1 MTKKK
6 IRELVHN
13 TFYDNNGN
21 PEKQLKEF
29 KKLLKTARES
39 GDFYFTGLVFHM
51 LSVVYNILGDR
62 EKFFLNSVKSLAL
75 LKDSGDWSNIAAAYI
90 TLGVAYSRQENYQLA
105 MVNYDKA
112 YDIYKRHRYQGPNRI
127 MLLNNLS
134 SVHNR
139 MGDYSSGIHY
149 LNECIELAKEDPSQ
163 NANELPMCM
172 SNLAYTYIYTGE
184 YGKAAQILEDGRKWL
199 KNVSDKYFFCIYH
212 LKCALAYYNLRDKR
226 KGGKDL
232 DIALSIVKE
241 LPDQYLIYDDLSD
254 LTHLLLENKDRKKAD
269 TLVGLMTEYGQRN
282 KKTIDQLLVN
292 STLADYYKNIGEPER
307 AVDYYAKALELSET
321 HLDELKQAQLNLHKI
336 LKDADSEI
344 SKLNKKVI
352 ETEDRANKDP
362 MTKLLNRSAM
372 LKIGGEF
379 IEKAAKNKEKIGA
392 IFIDIDFF
400 KECNDT
406 YGHAKGDEIIKEV
419 ARACQKEES
428 ERVCFARYGGD
439 EFLGLTCGLED
450 GAVTEIARKICSRIR
465 KADIPNKKNPNGHR
479 VTLSVGIVNVAVTKK
494 TDTIIQIANYADKAV
509 YYSKNSGKDCIHLL
523 DYGHKNSKSKNDPFV
538 RIEF

>member
-21 PEKQLKEF
+21 PEKQLKEL

-105 MVNYDKA
+105 LVNYDKA

-134 SVHNR
+134 IAHNR

-172 SNLAYTYIYTGE
+172 SNLAYTYIRMDE

-199 KNVSDKYFFCIYH
+199 KNVSDNPFFCIYH

-254 LTHLLLENKDRKKAD
+254 LTHLLLQNKDRKKAD

-352 ETEDRANKDP
+352 ETENRANKDP

-372 LKIGGEF
+372 LKISGEF

-479 VTLSVGIVNVAVTKK
+479 VTLSVGIVNVEVTKK

>member
-21 PEKQLKEF
+21 PEKQLKEL
-29 KKLLKTARES
+29 KKLLKTAQES

-75 LKDSGDWSNIAAAYI
+75 LKDSGDWSNIAAAYV

-105 MVNYDKA
+105 LVNYDKA
-112 YDIYKRHRYQGPNRI
+112 YNIYKRHRYQGPHRI

-139 MGDYSSGIHY
+139 MGDYSYGIHY

-172 SNLAYTYIYTGE
+172 SNLAYTYIRTGE

-199 KNVSDKYFFCIYH
+199 KNVSDKAFFCIYH

-241 LPDQYLIYDDLSD
+241 IPDQYLIYDDLSD
-254 LTHLLLENKDRKKAD
+254 LTQLLLQNKDRKKAD
-269 TLVGLMTEYGQRN
+269 TLVGLMAEYGQRN

-372 LKIGGEF
+372 LKISGEF

-479 VTLSVGIVNVAVTKK
+479 VTLSVGIVNVEVTKK